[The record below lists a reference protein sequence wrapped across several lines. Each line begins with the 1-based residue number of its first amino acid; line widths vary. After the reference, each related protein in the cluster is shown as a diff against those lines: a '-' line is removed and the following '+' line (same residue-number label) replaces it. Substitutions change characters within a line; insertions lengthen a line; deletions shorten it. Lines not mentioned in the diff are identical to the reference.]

1 MKLQHFFAVVE
12 RKNAIF
18 VGNKTHLIMK
28 KYLFLL
34 LITLLLSCS
43 NNTDGNI
50 VGAWMSI
57 EEEDDDDLSWMNG
70 KTIYTFN
77 TDGTYVKDNHFWIG
91 NKDHPRT
98 SSGVWNR
105 KGDILLMKEV
115 KSSDKSLLDE
125 ERQIIEL
132 TDKFLKIR
140 PVGESDLE
148 WSFKRVK

>member
-1 MKLQHFFAVVE
+1 
-12 RKNAIF
+12 
-18 VGNKTHLIMK
+18 MK

-57 EEEDDDDLSWMNG
+57 EEEDNGDLSWMNG

-77 TDGTYVKDNHFWIG
+77 MDGTYVKDNHFWIG
-91 NKDHPRT
+91 NKDYPRT

-105 KGDILLMKEV
+105 KGNVLLMKEV